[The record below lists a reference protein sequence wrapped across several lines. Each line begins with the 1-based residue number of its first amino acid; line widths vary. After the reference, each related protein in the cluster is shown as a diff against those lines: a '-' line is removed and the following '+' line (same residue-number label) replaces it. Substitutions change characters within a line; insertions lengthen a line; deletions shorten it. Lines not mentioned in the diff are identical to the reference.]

1 MVLYHQNEEMKI
13 NYEDTFQKLKYILNN
28 WQNKILTLPRNIIII
43 RKLAAS
49 QLVYI
54 LSSLRTRFQSLKEIN
69 DLPLQFLWDGQM
81 MARYGDGGQK
91 IVDIMAFNK
100 CL

>member
-1 MVLYHQNEEMKI
+1 MKTRFKNSNI
-13 NYEDTFQKLKYILNN
+13 FLTI

-43 RKLAAS
+43 RTLAAS

-91 IVDIMAFNK
+91 VVDIMAFNK

>member
-1 MVLYHQNEEMKI
+1 MKTRFKNSNI
-13 NYEDTFQKLKYILNN
+13 FLTI

-43 RKLAAS
+43 RTLAAS

-69 DLPLQFLWDGQM
+69 DLPLQFLWDGKRDKIKWSEM
-81 MARYGDGGQK
+81 MAHYGDGGQK
-91 IVDIMAFNK
+91 MVHIMAFNK

>member
-1 MVLYHQNEEMKI
+1 MKI
-13 NYEDTFQKLKYILNN
+13 NYEDTFQKLEYILNN
-28 WQNKILTLPRNIIII
+28 WQNKILTLPRDIIII

-69 DLPLQFLWDGQM
+69 DLFLQFLWDGQM

>member
-1 MVLYHQNEEMKI
+1 MKI
-13 NYEDTFQKLKYILNN
+13 NYEDTFQKLEYILNN

-49 QLVYI
+49 QLAYI

-69 DLPLQFLWDGQM
+69 DLFLQFLWDGQM

>member
-1 MVLYHQNEEMKI
+1 MKTRFKNSNI
-13 NYEDTFQKLKYILNN
+13 FLTI

-43 RKLAAS
+43 RALAAS

-69 DLPLQFLWDGQM
+69 DLPLQFLWDGKRDKIKWSEM

>member
-1 MVLYHQNEEMKI
+1 MKI
-13 NYEDTFQKLKYILNN
+13 NYEDTFQKLEHILNN

-69 DLPLQFLWDGQM
+69 DLFLQFLWDGQM

>member
-1 MVLYHQNEEMKI
+1 MKI
-13 NYEDTFQKLKYILNN
+13 NYEDTFQKLEYILNN

-69 DLPLQFLWDGQM
+69 DLFLQFLWDGQV

>member
-1 MVLYHQNEEMKI
+1 M
-13 NYEDTFQKLKYILNN
+13 
-28 WQNKILTLPRNIIII
+28 
-43 RKLAAS
+43 AAS

-69 DLPLQFLWDGQM
+69 DLFLQFLWDGQM

>member
-13 NYEDTFQKLKYILNN
+13 NYEDTFQKLEYILNN

-69 DLPLQFLWDGQM
+69 DLFLQFLWDGQM

-91 IVDIMAFNK
+91 SVDIMAFNK
-100 CL
+100 GL

>member
-1 MVLYHQNEEMKI
+1 MKI
-13 NYEDTFQKLKYILNN
+13 NYEDTFQKLEYILNN

-54 LSSLRTRFQSLKEIN
+54 LSSLRTRFQSLKEIK
-69 DLPLQFLWDGQM
+69 DLFLQFLWDGQM

>member
-1 MVLYHQNEEMKI
+1 M
-13 NYEDTFQKLKYILNN
+13 
-28 WQNKILTLPRNIIII
+28 

-69 DLPLQFLWDGQM
+69 YLPLQFLLDGKRDKIKWSEM
-81 MARYGDGGQK
+81 MARSGDGGQK